1 MMHMT
6 KPGPRVAAGS
16 CRAPL
21 RLAPWALLAL
31 AGGLLAHPSPASDE
45 LQVPEPFEACTSC
58 HTYGPDEPLQEA
70 PPLWGI
76 VGRRIASVDDFEYSP
91 ALKAVAGSW
100 NRAMLDRFLTNPKA
114 MVPGTAMK
122 LGGVQDAAE
131 RAAVLDFL
139 EKISPARPHDAAG
152 D

>member
-1 MMHMT
+1 MRKT
-6 KPGPRVAAGS
+6 RSGPRAAARF
-16 CRAPL
+16 CRASL
-21 RLAPWALLAL
+21 RLAPWALPILAS
-31 AGGLLAHPSPASDE
+31 GLLARPSQASDE
-45 LQVPEPFEACTSC
+45 LQVPEAFEACTSC
-58 HTYGPDEPLQEA
+58 HTYEPDEPLQEA
-70 PPLWGI
+70 PPLWGV

-122 LGGVQDAAE
+122 LGGVPDAAE
-131 RAAVLDFL
+131 RATVLDFL